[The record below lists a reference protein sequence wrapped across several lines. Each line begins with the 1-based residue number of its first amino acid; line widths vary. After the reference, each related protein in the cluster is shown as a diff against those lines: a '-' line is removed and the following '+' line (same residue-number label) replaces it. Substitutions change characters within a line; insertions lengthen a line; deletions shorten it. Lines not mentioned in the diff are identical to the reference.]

1 MGFDWH
7 IPIIALAFMVMDVV
21 TGVVQ
26 AIKNKSLDSTAMRN
40 GLFRKVGFIFVI
52 VLAYMCEYAMG
63 HLDLGFNVPMVAG
76 ICTFICLTEVVS
88 ILENITKLTP
98 ELSDNRVLSYF
109 NRKEG

>member
-1 MGFDWH
+1 MEFDWH
-7 IPIIALAFMVMDVV
+7 IPIIALAFMVMDMV
-21 TGVVQ
+21 TGIAKAV
-26 AIKNKSLDSTAMRN
+26 KNKSLDSTAMRN
-40 GLFRKVGFIFVI
+40 GLFHKVGFIFVI

-63 HLDLGFNVPMVAG
+63 HLDLGFNVPMVPG

-88 ILENITKLTP
+88 ILENITNLAP